1 MADGRRNNGVYAI
14 TLRELL
20 QNVTH
25 HATREIAKLA
35 ITAVTSDSRAVTAG
49 TLFVAV
55 AGTAV
60 DGHDFIDDAVRR
72 GCAGVVLEKGRGRA
86 GKTKVM
92 PVTIEVADSRKALGL
107 IAAAFWQEPAR
118 RMTMIGITG
127 TNGKTTS
134 AYLLETLI
142 KKAGGQPGVIG
153 TVNYRYAGKVLPA
166 AHTTPPPET
175 LQRLL
180 REMADSGVTHVIM
193 EVSSH
198 ALEQKRV
205 AGLVFDVALFTNLSR
220 DHLDFH
226 GDMES
231 YFASKQRL
239 FQEYLKPGGLGVVV
253 DAVAG
258 DPWGGR
264 LLATLGKPAGKKKA
278 KVPVALRCG
287 IGGGEVAL
295 KAARQ
300 ELAGLTLE
308 VTVPQGSL
316 EIHSPLVGEF
326 NIRNLL
332 GVAAVGSALGY
343 APTVIAEGLSE
354 AQGAPGRLE
363 RVPSASS
370 GVEVFVDYAHTPDA
384 LENILHTLRQLTT
397 GRLIAVFGCGGD
409 RDQGKRPQMGAIAGR
424 LADVAVVTSDN
435 PRSEEPGAI
444 IAAIEKGLRTTA
456 MAQLPLA
463 MLQSHPDLRG
473 YAVIAGRKAAIREAI
488 WHANPGDIVVICGKG
503 HEDYQIIG
511 KARHFF
517 DDRLVAREMLALIH
531 G

>member
-1 MADGRRNNGVYAI
+1 MTNGPRNETEGI
-14 TLRELL
+14 PLQELL
-20 QNVTH
+20 KNVSYR
-25 HATREIAKLA
+25 ATQAIAGLP
-35 ITAVTSDSRAVTAG
+35 ITAITSDSRAVKAG

-72 GCAGVVLEKGRGRA
+72 GCAGVVLEKGRHRGLKA
-86 GKTKVM
+86 KAL
-92 PVTIEVADSRKALGL
+92 PVCIEVADSREALGL

-134 AYLLETLI
+134 AYLLETMI
-142 KKAGGQPGVIG
+142 RKAGGEPGVIG
-153 TVNYRYAGKVLPA
+153 TVNYRYGGKVLPA

-205 AGLVFDVALFTNLSR
+205 AGITFDVALFTNLSR

-231 YFASKQRL
+231 YFASKKRL
-239 FQEYLKPGGLGVVV
+239 FREYLKPGGIGVVV
-253 DAVAG
+253 DAIVG
-258 DPWGGR
+258 DPWAGR
-264 LLATLGKPAGKKKA
+264 LLAELAGRKGEKAPTL
-278 KVPVALRCG
+278 LRCAVG
-287 IGGGEVAL
+287 QGEVAL
-295 KAARQ
+295 TAARE
-300 ELAGLTLE
+300 ELTGLTLE
-308 VTVPQGSL
+308 VAVAGGTM

-343 APTVIAEGLSE
+343 APAVIAAGLNE
-354 AQGAPGRLE
+354 ASGAPGRLE
-363 RVPSASS
+363 RVASAT
-370 GVEVFVDYAHTPDA
+370 GIEVFVDYAHTPDA
-384 LENILHTLRQLTT
+384 LENILHTLRRLSR
-397 GRLIAVFGCGGD
+397 GRLIVVFGCGGD

-424 LADVAVVTSDN
+424 LADVAVITSDN

-444 IAAIEKGLRTTA
+444 IAAIEEGLRATG
-456 MAQLPLA
+456 MARLPLA
-463 MLQSHPDLRG
+463 MLHSQPARQG
-473 YAVIAGRKAAIREAI
+473 YEVIPGRKAAIRAAI
-488 WHANPGDIVVICGKG
+488 WHANPGDIVAICGKG
-503 HEDYQIIG
+503 HEDYQLIG
-511 KARHFF
+511 KTRLFF
-517 DDRLVAREMLALIH
+517 DDRLVAREMLAMIRW
-531 G
+531 

>member
-1 MADGRRNNGVYAI
+1 MANGQPHGAYAI

-20 QNVTH
+20 KNVTYR
-25 HATREIAKLA
+25 ATKKIAELA
-35 ITAVTSDSRAVTAG
+35 VTAVTSDSRAVTAG

-72 GCAGVVLEKGRGRA
+72 GCAGVVLEKGRARIS
-86 GKTKVM
+86 KTRGL
-92 PVTIEVADSRKALGL
+92 PVCIEVEDSREALGL

-142 KKAGGQPGVIG
+142 RKAGGKPGVIG

-166 AHTTPPPET
+166 AHTTPPPEA

-205 AGLVFDVALFTNLSR
+205 AGLSFDVALFTNLSR

-231 YFASKQRL
+231 YFVSKKRL
-239 FQEYLKPGGLGVVV
+239 FQEYLKPGGAGVVV
-253 DAVAG
+253 DALAD

-264 LLATLGKPAGKKKA
+264 LLAELAGSKRKKA
-278 KVPVALRCG
+278 PALLRCG
-287 IGGGEVAL
+287 IGAGEVAL
-295 KAARQ
+295 TSAR
-300 ELAGLTLE
+300 ENLTGLTLE

-316 EIHSPLVGEF
+316 EIRSPLVGEF

-343 APTVIAEGLSE
+343 APPVIAAGLSE

-363 RVPSASS
+363 RVVSAS
-370 GVEVFVDYAHTPDA
+370 GIEVFVDYAHTPDA
-384 LENILHTLRQLTT
+384 LENILRTLRRLTQ
-397 GRLIAVFGCGGD
+397 GRLLAVFGCGGD
-409 RDQGKRPQMGAIAGR
+409 RDQGKRPQMGAIAGN

-435 PRSEEPGAI
+435 PRSEEAGAI
-444 IAAIEKGLRTTA
+444 IAAIEEGLRTTG
-456 MAQLPLA
+456 MARLPLA
-463 MLQSHPDLRG
+463 MLQSHPALRG
-473 YAVIAGRKAAIREAI
+473 YELIPGRKAAIRAAV

-511 KARHFF
+511 KTKLFF
-517 DDRLVAREMLALIH
+517 DDRLVAREMLAMIRW
-531 G
+531 

>member
-1 MADGRRNNGVYAI
+1 MANGRHHAKGTSTAQ
-14 TLRELL
+14 ELL
-20 QNVTH
+20 HNVTYR
-25 HATREIAKLA
+25 ASKEIANLA

-55 AGTAV
+55 AGSAV
-60 DGHDFIDDAVRR
+60 DGHDFIDDAMQR
-72 GCAGVVLEKGRGRA
+72 GCAGVVLEKGRGRI
-86 GKTKVM
+86 GKAKGL
-92 PVTIEVADSRKALGL
+92 PVCIEVADSREALGL

-166 AHTTPPPET
+166 AHTTPPPEI

-205 AGLVFDVALFTNLSR
+205 AGLSFDVALFTNLSR

-231 YFASKQRL
+231 YFASKKRL
-239 FQEYLKPGGLGVVV
+239 FQEYLKSDGVGVVV
-253 DAVAG
+253 DAVSS
-258 DPWGGR
+258 DPWGAR
-264 LLATLGKPAGKKKA
+264 LLAELAGGKRK
-278 KVPVALRCG
+278 KVPALLRCG
-287 IGGGEVAL
+287 IGAGEVAL
-295 KAARQ
+295 TSARQ
-300 ELAGLTLE
+300 GLSGLTLD
-308 VTVPQGSL
+308 VTLPQGSMVV
-316 EIHSPLVGEF
+316 HSPLVGEF

-343 APTVIAEGLSE
+343 TPAVIAEGLKE

-363 RVPSASS
+363 RVVSTT
-370 GVEVFVDYAHTPDA
+370 GIEVFVDYAHTPDA
-384 LENILHTLRQLTT
+384 LENILHTLRRLTR
-397 GRLIAVFGCGGD
+397 GRLIVVFGCGGD

-435 PRSEEPGAI
+435 PRSEEPEAI
-444 IAAIEKGLRTTA
+444 IAAIEQGIRTA
-456 MAQLPLA
+456 GMARLPLA
-463 MLQSHPDLRG
+463 MLQSHPAMHG
-473 YAVIAGRKAAIREAI
+473 YEVIVARRAAIRAAI

-503 HEDYQIIG
+503 HEDYQLIG
-511 KARHFF
+511 KTRLFF
-517 DDRLVAREMLALIH
+517 DDRLVAQEMLAMVRS
-531 G
+531 

>member
-1 MADGRRNNGVYAI
+1 MSNGQRNPAYTV
-14 TLRELL
+14 TLQELL
-20 QNVTH
+20 KNVSYR
-25 HATREIAKLA
+25 ATKSIAKLA

-60 DGHDFIDDAVRR
+60 DGHDFVDDAVRR
-72 GCAGVVLEKGRGRA
+72 GCAGVVLEKGRGRS
-86 GKTKVM
+86 GKAKSL
-92 PVTIEVADSRKALGL
+92 PVCIEVEDSREALGL

-142 KKAGGQPGVIG
+142 RKAGGRPGVIG
-153 TVNYRYAGKVLPA
+153 TVNYRYDGKVLPA

-205 AGLVFDVALFTNLSR
+205 AGLSFDVALFTNLSR

-231 YFASKQRL
+231 YFASKKRL
-239 FQEYLKPGGLGVVV
+239 FAEYLKPGGVAVVL
-253 DAVAG
+253 DALAG

-264 LLATLGKPAGKKKA
+264 LLAEVAGGGGKAGEKQPTL
-278 KVPVALRCG
+278 LRCG
-287 IGGGEVAL
+287 IGKGEVAL
-295 KAARQ
+295 KTARQ

-308 VTVPQGSL
+308 LAVPQGSV

-343 APTVIAEGLSE
+343 APAVIAQGLSE

-363 RVPSASS
+363 RVVSAS
-370 GVEVFVDYAHTPDA
+370 GIEVFVDYAHTPDA
-384 LENILHTLRQLTT
+384 LENILHTLRRLAK
-397 GRLIAVFGCGGD
+397 GRLVVVFGCGGD

-444 IAAIEKGLRTTA
+444 IAAIEQGLRTTP
-456 MAQLPLA
+456 MERRPLA
-463 MLQSHPDLRG
+463 MLQSHPTLRG
-473 YAVIAGRKAAIREAI
+473 YEVIPGRKAAIRAAI

-511 KARHFF
+511 TTRLFF
-517 DDRLVAREMLALIH
+517 DDRLVAQEMLALIRW
-531 G
+531 